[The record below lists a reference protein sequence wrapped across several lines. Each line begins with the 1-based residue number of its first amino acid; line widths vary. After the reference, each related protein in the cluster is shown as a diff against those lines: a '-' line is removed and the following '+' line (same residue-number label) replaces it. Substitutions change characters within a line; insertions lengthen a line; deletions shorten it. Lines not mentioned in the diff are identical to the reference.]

1 MVIAKA
7 LYKELQKINKQEEKW
22 LSAKER
28 NNVVKDKIYEKVP
41 DGLSH
46 TLELAFEKAF
56 SLVFLK
62 GRKILE
68 KTFDK
73 EALQMEFTVGDQLVE
88 QRQTKKS
95 VKLLGKKQERDNLIN
110 HASTTATGFGLGLLG
125 MGLPD
130 IPLLVSTILKGLY
143 EVALSYG
150 FSYESKEEQIYM
162 LRLIRIALAT
172 GEDRRKVFSEL
183 ITPIDSRHVSPF
195 ASESASP
202 IDSEIVSTAG
212 SAILSSPDSGSALP
226 AVYKVDLSE
235 EIKRTAKAL
244 SDALL
249 VEKFVQGIPIVGVV
263 GGFVNHTVY
272 KKILFLGKLEYKK
285 RYLLSKGK

>member
-28 NNVVKDKIYEKVP
+28 DNVVKDKIYEKVP

-62 GRKILE
+62 GRIILE

-73 EALQMEFTVGDQLVE
+73 EALQMEFAVGDQFVE

-95 VKLLGKKQERDNLIN
+95 VKLLGKKQKRDNFIN

-150 FSYESKEEQIYM
+150 FSYESEEEQIYM
-162 LRLIRIALAT
+162 LRLIRTALAT
-172 GEDRRKVFSEL
+172 GEDRRKVFLECF
-183 ITPIDSRHVSPF
+183 SPT
-195 ASESASP
+195 
-202 IDSEIVSTAG
+202 DSEIVSSIDFETE
-212 SAILSSPDSGSALP
+212 LT
-226 AVYKVDLSE
+226 E
-235 EIKRTAKAL
+235 EIKKTAKAL

-249 VEKFVQGIPIVGVV
+249 VEKFVQGIPVVGVV

-272 KKILFLGKLEYKK
+272 KKILFLGNLEYKK
-285 RYLLSKGK
+285 RYLLGKGK

>member
-1 MVIAKA
+1 MIISKT
-7 LYKELQKINKQEEKW
+7 LYKEIQKINKQEEKW
-22 LSAKER
+22 LSARER
-28 NNVVKDKIYEKVP
+28 EHVVKDKIYEKVP

-73 EALQMEFTVGDQLVE
+73 EALQLEFSMGDQLVE
-88 QRQTKKS
+88 KNQTKKS
-95 VKLLGKKQERDNLIN
+95 VARLGRQQKRDNIIN
-110 HASTTATGFGLGLLG
+110 HASTTAAGFGLGLLG

-143 EVALSYG
+143 ETALSYG
-150 FSYESKEEQIYM
+150 FSYEAEEEQIYM
-162 LRLIRIALAT
+162 LWLIRTALAT
-172 GEDRRKVFSEL
+172 GEDRRKMFQERLPSLDFEAFSS
-183 ITPIDSRHVSPF
+183 IDSD
-195 ASESASP
+195 AEL
-202 IDSEIVSTAG
+202 TN
-212 SAILSSPDSGSALP
+212 
-226 AVYKVDLSE
+226 
-235 EIKRTAKAL
+235 EIKKTAKAL

-249 VEKFVQGIPIVGVV
+249 VEKFVQGIPVVGVV

-272 KKILFLGKLEYKK
+272 RKILFFAKLEYKK
-285 RYLLSKGK
+285 RYLLSKGKQ

>member
-28 NNVVKDKIYEKVP
+28 DNVVKDKIYDKVP

-73 EALQMEFTVGDQLVE
+73 EALQMEFAMGDQFVE
-88 QRQTKKS
+88 QKQTQKS
-95 VKLLGKKQERDNLIN
+95 VKLLGKQQKRGNLIN

-130 IPLLVSTILKGLY
+130 IPLLVSTILKGIY

-150 FSYESKEEQIYM
+150 FSYESEEEQIYI
-162 LRLIRIALAT
+162 LRLIRTALAT
-172 GEDRRKVFSEL
+172 GENKRSMFQDL
-183 ITPIDSRHVSPF
+183 IVPDG
-195 ASESASP
+195 
-202 IDSEIVSTAG
+202 SEIVSSLDYEIELT
-212 SAILSSPDSGSALP
+212 
-226 AVYKVDLSE
+226 E
-235 EIKRTAKAL
+235 EIKKTAKAL
-244 SDALL
+244 ADALL

-263 GGFVNHTVY
+263 GGFVNHAVY
-272 KKILFLGKLEYKK
+272 KKILFFGNLEYKK
-285 RYLLSKGK
+285 RYILGKGK

>member
-88 QRQTKKS
+88 QKQTKKS

-162 LRLIRIALAT
+162 LRLIRTALAT
-172 GEDRRKVFSEL
+172 GEDRRKVFSECF
-183 ITPIDSRHVSPF
+183 SP
-195 ASESASP
+195 
-202 IDSEIVSTAG
+202 AG
-212 SAILSSPDSGSALP
+212 SAILSSTDSGSALP
-226 AVYKVDLSE
+226 AIYEVDLSE

>member
-28 NNVVKDKIYEKVP
+28 DNVVKDKIYEKVP

-73 EALQMEFTVGDQLVE
+73 EALQMEFAMGDQFVE
-88 QRQTKKS
+88 QKQTQKS
-95 VKLLGKKQERDNLIN
+95 VKLLGKKQKRGNLIN

-130 IPLLVSTILKGLY
+130 IPLLVSTILKGIY

-150 FSYESKEEQIYM
+150 FSYESEEEQIYI
-162 LRLIRIALAT
+162 LRLIRTALAT
-172 GEDRRKVFSEL
+172 GENRRSMFQDL
-183 ITPIDSRHVSPF
+183 IVP
-195 ASESASP
+195 E
-202 IDSEIVSTAG
+202 DSEIVSTTDYE
-212 SAILSSPDSGSALP
+212 IELT
-226 AVYKVDLSE
+226 E
-235 EIKRTAKAL
+235 EIKKTAKAL
-244 SDALL
+244 ADALL

-263 GGFVNHTVY
+263 GGFVNHAVY
-272 KKILFLGKLEYKK
+272 KKILFLAKLEYKK